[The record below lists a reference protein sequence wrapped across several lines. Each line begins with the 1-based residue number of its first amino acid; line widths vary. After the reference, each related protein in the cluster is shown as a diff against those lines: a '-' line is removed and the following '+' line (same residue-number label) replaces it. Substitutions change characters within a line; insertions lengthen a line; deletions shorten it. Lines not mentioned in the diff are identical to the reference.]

1 MGVGPSMQVNGTPS
15 ALGLGSGIKCWW
27 RPSHSGF
34 WWLPATLGSLSL
46 TPVAAVSGLLH
57 VTFFPH
63 VPELLLLTD
72 TSHQIRAPL
81 EIQDDLILSS
91 LTNYTCKDL
100 ISKQASLSEAP
111 SGHDLGWGHYS
122 ALDTGQTWS
131 SPEPGDMCVC
141 LGGGRLLGPPE
152 WELRPP
158 DPGSR
163 SVKNHIR
170 FKSW

>member
-1 MGVGPSMQVNGTPS
+1 M
-15 ALGLGSGIKCWW
+15 
-27 RPSHSGF
+27 
-34 WWLPATLGSLSL
+34 
-46 TPVAAVSGLLH
+46 
-57 VTFFPH
+57 TFFPH
-63 VPELLLLTD
+63 VPELLPLID

-141 LGGGRLLGPPE
+141 LGGGEAPGAPRVGAETPRPGKQEREESHSLQ
-152 WELRPP
+152 ELVME
-158 DPGSR
+158 SMLATL
-163 SVKNHIR
+163 
-170 FKSW
+170 